1 MSVEIKNAVFAV
13 EIEEEGAMKILNMSD
28 SEILKIAEPI
38 RQDVIDGSNSKD
50 WGLHSRNLPTHII
63 ENNVIKED
71 VERQWREDES
81 ASSPRT
87 SLSRES
93 NYLGII
99 RKQEMVE
106 VLWKQKSTKSDE
118 EYLLKVV
125 LKEIDGEIKQVG
137 ALLD

>member
-1 MSVEIKNAVFAV
+1 MRTL
-13 EIEEEGAMKILNMSD
+13 GLSD
-28 SEILKIAEPI
+28 SDILKIADPI

-50 WGLHSRNLPTHII
+50 WRVHSRNLPRHVI
-63 ENNVIKED
+63 ENIKVKED
-71 VERQWREDES
+71 VERQWREDEA

-93 NYLGII
+93 EYLGII
-99 RKQEMVE
+99 RKEE
-106 VLWKQKSTKSDE
+106 RIGVLWKQTSTRSDE
-118 EYLLKVV
+118 EYLLTIV